1 MAAAERHTR
10 EEWVRIATIE
20 RCAADGHIPN
30 NTIIGDGEPLKTYC
44 CSCGLYTFEPKRT
57 DEVDAATSNA
67 EAAERANDEIRAE
80 RPPCIVDAKFANL
93 YALANNGG
101 AAEIVVMCSVHGEI
115 TRTYGPRSAAQ
126 MAVRHAQEARAASL

>member
-10 EEWVRIATIE
+10 EEWERIAAIE
-20 RCAADGHIPN
+20 RCAAGGHVPN
-30 NTIIGDGEPLKTYC
+30 NTITGDGEPLKTY

-80 RPPCIVDAKFANL
+80 RPSCIVDARFANL
-93 YALANNGG
+93 VDLANNGG

-115 TRTYGPRSAAQ
+115 TRTYGPRSAART
-126 MAVRHAQEARAASL
+126 AVRHVQEVRAHS